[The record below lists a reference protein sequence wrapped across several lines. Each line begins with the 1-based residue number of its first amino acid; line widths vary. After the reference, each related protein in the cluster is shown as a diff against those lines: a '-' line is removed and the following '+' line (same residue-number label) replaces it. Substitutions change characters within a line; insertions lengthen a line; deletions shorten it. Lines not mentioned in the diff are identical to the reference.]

1 MAQTEKNLPPVW
13 ETWVQ
18 SLDWEDP
25 LEKGMATTLVFLPGG
40 FHAQRSLD
48 VYNPW
53 GCKES
58 DIWYKIRDMWLFLSL
73 EHLHTI
79 IRLLIDL
86 ILILLC
92 LRLEGGP
99 KIEKR
104 WRNRQ
109 LVEQSEQRQ
118 HLSNKFP
125 VLYVRAWFVAAQI
138 NYNCNIKDDWPQI
151 TMINTILMKKC
162 KMFHELPKYGLET
175 QSEQTLLENTF
186 LWHWLS
192 QLFNL

>member
-1 MAQTEKNLPPVW
+1 MAQTENNLPPVW

-18 SLDWEDP
+18 CLGWEDP
-25 LEKGMATTLVFLPGG
+25 LEKGMATTPVFLPGE
-40 FHAQRSLD
+40 FHGQRSLE

-53 GCKES
+53 GCKQS

-73 EHLHTI
+73 EHLNTI
-79 IRLLIDL
+79 IRLLIGL

-125 VLYVRAWFVAAQI
+125 VLYIRAWFVAAQI

-151 TMINTILMKKC
+151 TMINMILMKKC
-162 KMFHELPKYGLET
+162 KMFHELPKYDLET
-175 QSEQTLLENTF
+175 QSKQMLLENTF